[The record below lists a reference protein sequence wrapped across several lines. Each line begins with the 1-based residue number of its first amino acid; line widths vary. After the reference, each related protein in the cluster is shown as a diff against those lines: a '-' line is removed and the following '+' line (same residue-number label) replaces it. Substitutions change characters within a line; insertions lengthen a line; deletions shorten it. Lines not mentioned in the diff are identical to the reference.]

1 MTARRLSTP
10 LLAATAALFAATS
23 LASAQTT
30 LTMWTFLDP
39 NKPGGR
45 EQALKA
51 MIESFE
57 KANPGTKVKVEPQVW
72 TTLGEKFVLGH
83 NAGNAPDV
91 SWINSE
97 NLGLILN
104 TDAAADLQPVVAK
117 WSAERKADLT
127 TPGALTSVTVDNK
140 LLAMPLMS
148 ITWVLMYRRDLLQQA
163 GLTAEDIATW
173 QGVTEAAKK
182 ITKDTNGDGQPD
194 VWGIGLGL
202 ASERFS
208 ATPSVLATI
217 GEQGG
222 LFKGDECTA
231 RIATPAAERAIQMQ
245 ADWILKDKVTP
256 REALSMT
263 SDDAIDQMS
272 AGRYGMQVIANSRYE
287 QMQRTASGWKKDD
300 LAVAP
305 IPGASKDKPGPALV
319 TGWFAVAW
327 RKSPRLEA
335 ATKFIDHMAGPEAMS
350 LWNVPGAQVPMLR
363 SLAKR
368 PEMQDPKNAHLR
380 QVSEQFAK
388 AGQFMPGK
396 CNWARTLADFNL
408 ATQQVVLG
416 QRTPAAALKEAEQ
429 ATQGRQ

>member
-1 MTARRLSTP
+1 MRIKRHSAKI
-10 LLAATAALFAATS
+10 LAIVAALLAATS

-30 LTMWTFLDP
+30 VTMWTFLDP

-45 EQALKA
+45 EQALKT

-57 KANPGTKVKVEPQVW
+57 KSNPGTKIKVEPQVW

-83 NAGNAPDV
+83 NAGNAPDI
-91 SWINSE
+91 SWINAE

-104 TDAAADLQPVVAK
+104 TDAAADLQPVVEK
-117 WSAERKADLT
+117 WSPERKADMT
-127 TPGALTSVTVDNK
+127 TPGALASVTVNDK

-148 ITWVLMYRRDLLQQA
+148 ITWVLMYRSDLLEQA
-163 GLTAEDIATW
+163 GLKAEDIGTW
-173 QGVTEAAKK
+173 QGVTDAAKK
-182 ITKDTNGDGQPD
+182 MTKDMNGDGQPD

-208 ATPSVLATI
+208 ATPAVLATI

-231 RIATPAAERAIQMQ
+231 QIATPAAERAVQMQ

-272 AGRYGMQVIANSRYE
+272 AGRYGMEIVANSRYE
-287 QMQRTASGWKKDD
+287 QMQRTASGWNKDD

-305 IPGASKDKPGPALV
+305 IPGFSKDKPGPALV

-327 RKSPRLEA
+327 SKSPQLDA
-335 ATKFIDHMAGPEAMS
+335 ATRFIDRMASPEAMA
-350 LWNVPGAQVPMLR
+350 LWNIPGGQVPMMH
-363 SLAKR
+363 SVANR

-380 QVSEQFAK
+380 QVSEHFAK
-388 AGQFMPGK
+388 SGQFMPGK

-416 QRTPAAALKEAEQ
+416 QKSASAALKEAEQ
-429 ATQGRQ
+429 ATQDRQ